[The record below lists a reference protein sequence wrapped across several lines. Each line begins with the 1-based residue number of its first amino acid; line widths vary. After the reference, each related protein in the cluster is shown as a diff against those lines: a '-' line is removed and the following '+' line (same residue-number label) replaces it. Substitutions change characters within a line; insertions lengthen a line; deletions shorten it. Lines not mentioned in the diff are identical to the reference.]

1 MSEKTSRS
9 ELKRAFKRIEE
20 AAAVLAE
27 LSNGDLQKFPG
38 RREVRDEILACR
50 GLKGGARKRQI
61 KYLAKVMR
69 QEPLDD
75 IYTFLTEIKGSDLQ
89 AKEIFHHAERLRDA
103 MINEALVDHL
113 QCQQMQVPW
122 EPTWESDTIEEA
134 VRNYAGLKE
143 IDLRKSVYQYVQ
155 SRNRVHYRELF
166 RMLKA
171 AIDEEAIRKKSL

>member
-1 MSEKTSRS
+1 MSEKPSRS

-27 LSNGDLQKFPG
+27 LSNSDLQKFSG
-38 RREVRDEILACR
+38 SQEIRDEIIACR

-75 IYTFLTEIKGSDLQ
+75 IYTFLAEIKGLDL
-89 AKEIFHHAERLRDA
+89 KEKEVFHQAERLRDA
-103 MINEALVDHL
+103 IINEAMEEHR
-113 QCQQMQVPW
+113 QCLQMQIPW
-122 EPTWESDTIEEA
+122 EPVWESALIEQVARE
-134 VRNYAGLKE
+134 YFGLNKNE
-143 IDLRKSVYQYVQ
+143 LRKSVFQFVT
-155 SRNRVHYRELF
+155 SRNKVHYREVF

-171 AIDEEAIRKKSL
+171 AMDQEEVRKKAL